1 MEELELFVQEIDNL
15 CCIIDEG
22 ASVRELLVLG
32 KQFVERSESQLQ
44 LSLESLEESEL
55 ETLINEGSSLRI
67 ELQQLDLLQKRLKQC
82 KWYKRSQGLRETSSK
97 LTYQDVKNLL
107 HIAAADLDP
116 TDPYVD
122 KEMRKLQQ
130 IGADI
135 EAWESQAAKYFR
147 RLTQQHE
154 LGEIEQFLKSA
165 SDINGQVPSHG
176 LLKDA
181 LRKAREWL
189 RAVEQLQQNNHVTY
203 CHTLEAMIERGLN
216 IPLSAVTCEC
226 NDKLIVCL
234 RHYTVLCGCA
244 PEKHTLIY
252 RYTLDEMPLML
263 QKLKVKAHSFE
274 RWLSRCRD
282 IVDAHTPT
290 SVTLQELQE
299 LCKEAETKKFP
310 SSLLIDRLNAAAVE
324 AEKCVTV
331 IQQLGINKV
340 SSHFLLFIFENPY
353 FFLNQISVQ
362 IVIQAY

>member
-1 MEELELFVQEIDNL
+1 MFVQEIDNL

-216 IPLSAVTCEC
+216 IPIQLEELSRMQGHLNSAHQWKDNTA
-226 NDKLIVCL
+226 
-234 RHYTVLCGCA
+234 CA
-244 PEKHTLIY
+244 FLKKGTF
-252 RYTLDEMPLML
+252 YTLLEVLMPRSDAINIDSD
-263 QKLKVKAHSFE
+263 LKPRFQVNMTLKFQTHPFTNFFII
-274 RWLSRCRD
+274 L
-282 IVDAHTPT
+282 DA
-290 SVTLQELQE
+290 
-299 LCKEAETKKFP
+299 
-310 SSLLIDRLNAAAVE
+310 
-324 AEKCVTV
+324 
-331 IQQLGINKV
+331 G
-340 SSHFLLFIFENPY
+340 
-353 FFLNQISVQ
+353 
-362 IVIQAY
+362 

>member
-1 MEELELFVQEIDNL
+1 MRTRSDHNQEAAQYKLTMEELELFVQEIDNL

-216 IPLSAVTCEC
+216 IPIQLEELSRMQGHLNSAHQWKDNTA
-226 NDKLIVCL
+226 
-234 RHYTVLCGCA
+234 CA
-244 PEKHTLIY
+244 FLKKGTF
-252 RYTLDEMPLML
+252 YTLLEVLMPRSDAINIDSD
-263 QKLKVKAHSFE
+263 LKPRFQVNM
-274 RWLSRCRD
+274 
-282 IVDAHTPT
+282 
-290 SVTLQELQE
+290 TL
-299 LCKEAETKKFP
+299 KFQTHP
-310 SSLLIDRLNAAAVE
+310 FTNI
-324 AEKCVTV
+324 
-331 IQQLGINKV
+331 
-340 SSHFLLFIFENPY
+340 FLFI
-353 FFLNQISVQ
+353 V
-362 IVIQAY
+362 AG